1 MDMFEALGISFIYLT
16 GGGIAENP
24 VHTYQYE
31 YTSEYGVRDI
41 ADGTHFYVRK
51 RPTFDGDFVVG
62 VGSDILL
69 TVNVSSG
76 IDTPKFKST
85 PSMGMNI
92 QKIIQT
98 SDSARLTLS
107 LDLALSGYKDNIP
120 CVDSQGTVF
129 HCYHGVV
136 PTDPYYLLPFEAIDA
151 IYNSNQ
157 GLFRGFGMRYDITF

>member
-1 MDMFEALGISFIYLT
+1 MFEALGVSFIYLT

-41 ADGTHFYVRK
+41 ADGTHFYIRN
-51 RPTFDGDFVVG
+51 RPTVDVDFVAG

-76 IDTPKFKST
+76 TDTPKLKST
-85 PSMGMNI
+85 PSMSINV

-107 LDLALSGYKDNIP
+107 LDLALSGYKENIP
-120 CVDSQGTVF
+120 CVDGQGTVF

-136 PTDPYYLLPFEAIDA
+136 PTDPYYLLSFEAIDA
-151 IYNSNQ
+151 IYNSNKSVFK
-157 GLFRGFGMRYDITF
+157 GIGISYEIAF